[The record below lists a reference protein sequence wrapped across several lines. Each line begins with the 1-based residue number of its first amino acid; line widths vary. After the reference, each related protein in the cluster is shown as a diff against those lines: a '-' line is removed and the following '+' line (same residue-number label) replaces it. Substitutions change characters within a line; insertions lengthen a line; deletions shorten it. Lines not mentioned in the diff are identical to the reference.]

1 MDQFK
6 KSTSLSILRK
16 MHFFSKQLF
25 SHYLKMEKCPKTME
39 GLFQSSRVIRIG
51 GPYFPIRTCMQNFSQ
66 ILRVQF
72 EKSPK
77 LFFEGRVSFM
87 PKPAGAPTPPPK
99 RALNAYGARPPS
111 LISGPWGPLFPLVG
125 ICSAQDKAEWV
136 YKCLYNL
143 FLFVVWHWQNQFSF
157 CSKVVIISFS
167 KVGFRASIHLEWT
180 K

>member
-99 RALNAYGARPPS
+99 RALNAYGARPPR
-111 LISGPWGPLFPLVG
+111 GQAFPQGQEFPPVTRT
-125 ICSAQDKAEWV
+125 
-136 YKCLYNL
+136 CLLY
-143 FLFVVWHWQNQFSF
+143 
-157 CSKVVIISFS
+157 C
-167 KVGFRASIHLEWT
+167 
-180 K
+180 

>member
-99 RALNAYGARPPS
+99 RALNAYGARPLKYNFGRNQKCCTGFSNLYPFAKVRHARTGKDLNKS
-111 LISGPWGPLFPLVG
+111 YQTFPVRFFNG
-125 ICSAQDKAEWV
+125 
-136 YKCLYNL
+136 Y
-143 FLFVVWHWQNQFSF
+143 F
-157 CSKVVIISFS
+157 
-167 KVGFRASIHLEWT
+167 GFNY
-180 K
+180 

>member
-99 RALNAYGARPPS
+99 RALNAYGARPPRGQACPRGRS
-111 LISGPWGPLFPLVG
+111 CPRVTRT
-125 ICSAQDKAEWV
+125 
-136 YKCLYNL
+136 CLL
-143 FLFVVWHWQNQFSF
+143 
-157 CSKVVIISFS
+157 CC
-167 KVGFRASIHLEWT
+167 
-180 K
+180 

>member
-72 EKSPK
+72 KKWPK

-111 LISGPWGPLFPLVG
+111 
-125 ICSAQDKAEWV
+125 KAGV
-136 YKCLYNL
+136 PP
-143 FLFVVWHWQNQFSF
+143 
-157 CSKVVIISFS
+157 I
-167 KVGFRASIHLEWT
+167 
-180 K
+180 

>member
-111 LISGPWGPLFPLVG
+111 KAGVPPQSGVSPESLDPS
-125 ICSAQDKAEWV
+125 ICAVAVS
-136 YKCLYNL
+136 L
-143 FLFVVWHWQNQFSF
+143 FSF
-157 CSKVVIISFS
+157 HTTHRQKTQRNRLTQMSWRSLELQSAGNC
-167 KVGFRASIHLEWT
+167 RAI
-180 K
+180 